1 MIDKYEEALAHIV
14 KQEEIMNRLVAH
26 GMKIIRRVQEL
37 EAENIK
43 HKDII
48 AKNAVRIRQLA
59 SRNDI
64 LETKIKEGNYP

>member
-1 MIDKYEEALAHIV
+1 
-14 KQEEIMNRLVAH
+14 
-26 GMKIIRRVQEL
+26 MKIIRRVQEL